1 MLKPPL
7 LKDDCFAL
15 PPGVDWIPVDQV
27 FQYLQNA
34 LTPRALHDERPVQ
47 QALGLFLAQEIIS
60 ERSSPPHRNSAI
72 DGYAFDGR
80 ASSSHGI
87 IRLKLLEGRSAAGHA
102 FVGSVPQG
110 TAIRILT
117 GAVVPEGTDTVV
129 LQEDVETD
137 GHELVFHGPLKP
149 GKNTREAG
157 EDIKVGQSLFE
168 AGHRVSPADL
178 ATLTSVGVSDV
189 SVFRP
194 LRVGVMSTG
203 DEICEG
209 GEIPAE
215 GQIFDA
221 NRPMLL
227 GQLRQKG
234 YEAIDLGKA
243 PDDPQKVSETL
254 NRGAELCDAILTTGG
269 ASAGDEDHLASLL
282 RDKGSLEMWRIAVKP
297 GRPMALGLWS
307 GVPVFGLPGNPVAAL
322 VCTLVFVLPSLRLMG
337 GGGWHTPNGYM
348 LPAHFTKKKKPGRRE
363 YLRARVREGGV
374 EVFPSEGSGRVTGLS
389 WAEGL
394 VEIQDHAY
402 DIAQGDLVKFIPYE
416 QF

>member
-1 MLKPPL
+1 M
-7 LKDDCFAL
+7 
-15 PPGVDWIPVDQV
+15 
-27 FQYLQNA
+27 
-34 LTPRALHDERPVQ
+34 
-47 QALGLFLAQEIIS
+47 
-60 ERSSPPHRNSAI
+60 
-72 DGYAFDGR
+72 
-80 ASSSHGI
+80 
-87 IRLKLLEGRSAAGHA
+87 
-102 FVGSVPQG
+102 
-110 TAIRILT
+110 T

-157 EDIKVGQSLFE
+157 EDIKVGQSLLRL
-168 AGHRVSPADL
+168 GHRVSPADL

-194 LRVGVMSTG
+194 LRVGVISTG

-221 NRPMLL
+221 NSPMLL

-234 YEAIDLGKA
+234 YEAIDLEKA

-322 VCTLVFVLPSLRLMG
+322 VCTLVFVLPRLAVDG

-348 LPAHFTKKKKPGRRE
+348 LPAHFPKKKKPGRRE

-389 WAEGL
+389 WAEVSLKSKIMPMTLHRVIWSSLSPMSNFNPSYG
-394 VEIQDHAY
+394 ED
-402 DIAQGDLVKFIPYE
+402 
-416 QF
+416 